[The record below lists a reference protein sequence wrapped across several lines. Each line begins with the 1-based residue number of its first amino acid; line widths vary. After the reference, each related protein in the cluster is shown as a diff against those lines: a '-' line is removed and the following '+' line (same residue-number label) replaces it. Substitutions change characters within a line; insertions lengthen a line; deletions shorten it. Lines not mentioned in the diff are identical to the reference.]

1 MTADRVVNPATGE
14 VLAEVPRTDSAGVHA
29 AVASARAAFDEWRS
43 VPPADRSAAL
53 WALADLVAAD
63 AADLAEM
70 ESRNAGKPIAATPE
84 EIDFSVDNMR
94 FLAGAARC
102 LTGPAAGEYVAG
114 ATSMV
119 RREPIGVVGAIAPW
133 NYPLM
138 MAVWKLA
145 PAIAA
150 GCPVVLKPSG
160 LTPLT
165 TLRLA
170 ELAGKALPP
179 GVFTVVTG
187 DGSVGAALA
196 GHPDVDMVSVTGS
209 VATGRS
215 VATAAAATLKRLHL
229 ELGGNAPAVV
239 LDDAD
244 VGAVATAV
252 RTAGY
257 GNAGQDCTAACRVI
271 ATAAVCDEV
280 VQAVT
285 AAAGSLVV
293 GDPRDAATEIG
304 PLISLAQRERVRG
317 FVTRA
322 RNAGAVVTTGAGRS
336 TAPVPSS
343 SPR

>member
-1 MTADRVVNPATGE
+1 M
-14 VLAEVPRTDSAGVHA
+14 
-29 AVASARAAFDEWRS
+29 
-43 VPPADRSAAL
+43 
-53 WALADLVAAD
+53 ALADLVAAD
-63 AADLAEM
+63 AGELAEM

-119 RREPIGVVGAIAPW
+119 RREPVGVVGAIAPW

-150 GCPVVLKPSG
+150 GCPVVLKPSE

-170 ELAGKALPP
+170 ELAGKVLPP
-179 GVFTVVTG
+179 GVFTVITG

-196 GHPDVDMVSVTGS
+196 AHPDVDMVSVTGS

-229 ELGGNAPAVV
+229 ELGGKAPVV
-239 LDDAD
+239 VFDDAD
-244 VGAVATAV
+244 VGAVAAAV
-252 RTAGY
+252 RSAGY

-271 ATAAVCDEV
+271 ATAGRLRRGRAGGDGGG
-280 VQAVT
+280 AL
-285 AAAGSLVV
+285 ARGGRPAGS
-293 GDPRDAATEIG
+293 GDR
-304 PLISLAQRERVRG
+304 
-317 FVTRA
+317 TRA
-322 RNAGAVVTTGAGRS
+322 ADQPRPPGAGARIREPGPARGCGRDDGRPAGRR
-336 TAPVPSS
+336 
-343 SPR
+343 PRCLLRAHVLVGADQR